1 VYVICHGYTFEK
13 NKWYEVENV
22 HDEINSGRLKET
34 PNPQVE
40 DLIIY
45 YSGDTGESLRI
56 KHSGFFLGNG
66 KVRSKW
72 GNGPIFEH
80 DVFNIP
86 FNYGEVI
93 NFFKK
98 S

>member
-1 VYVICHGYTFEK
+1 M
-13 NKWYEVENV
+13 
-22 HDEINSGRLKET
+22 KET